1 MATLCISKTNT
12 TSLTSEPIKV
22 NKFFNNSSSY
32 QSKIQQLISLSFTS
46 WNFLF
51 ITFILSISKLCTI
64 AAAESPHQTG
74 AAHHPTNAPNFLMTN
89 GSALL
94 EKLNAFRV
102 NTLGPPTNKNKTS
115 TVASSATEN
124 NLTVSSSS
132 SGGGVNGVG
141 SAAANG
147 TAASASFFGNKVFM
161 NMDIK
166 FLNVSGKIGTRLG
179 IDYPRFSYKEIYA
192 SGISSVQDEVI
203 LSDIQETQSTKVL
216 KNTRK
221 QNKKVKTLVMPRYVE
236 LLKQ

>member
-12 TSLTSEPIKV
+12 TSLSSEPIKV

-115 TVASSATEN
+115 SAASSATEN

-132 SGGGVNGVG
+132 GGGGGGVNGVG
-141 SAAANG
+141 SAANG
-147 TAASASFFGNKVFM
+147 TAAPSSSFFGNKVFM

-179 IDYPRFSYKEIYA
+179 IVSNKYNRREVC
-192 SGISSVQDEVI
+192 SGS
-203 LSDIQETQSTKVL
+203 STK
-216 KNTRK
+216 
-221 QNKKVKTLVMPRYVE
+221 Q
-236 LLKQ
+236 QH

>member
-132 SGGGVNGVG
+132 GGGGVNGVG

-147 TAASASFFGNKVFM
+147 TAASSSFFGNKVFM

-179 IDYPRFSYKEIYA
+179 IGKSQLIYLLNTFA
-192 SGISSVQDEVI
+192 FTYQH
-203 LSDIQETQSTKVL
+203 TQ
-216 KNTRK
+216 
-221 QNKKVKTLVMPRYVE
+221 
-236 LLKQ
+236 